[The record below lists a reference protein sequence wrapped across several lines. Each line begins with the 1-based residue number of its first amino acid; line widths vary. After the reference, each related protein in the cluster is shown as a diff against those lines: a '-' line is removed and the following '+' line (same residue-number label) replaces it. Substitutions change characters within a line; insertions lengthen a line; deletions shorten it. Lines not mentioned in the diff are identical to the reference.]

1 MPKLEVSNFN
11 ILLSLLGGWL
21 SLFGLVS
28 YLVKESL
35 YISEALISLLAGAAF
50 SPYAANLVDPLEY
63 TGSRINL
70 TSATLNFTRLV
81 LGIQL
86 VIAGIQLPRRYLIKQ
101 WKPLALL
108 LGPVMASM
116 WMTTSFLIW
125 LMIPRLPF
133 LHALAIGACVTPTDP
148 VLSSVIV
155 KGRFADLN
163 IHKKLQRIIVAES
176 GLNDG
181 LGYPFLFFALYLI
194 KYTGDGG
201 EAESGGA
208 GLALGLLIGE
218 TCSYVVLLSVLY
230 GAMVGWVAKRLL
242 RFCDERGFI
251 DHEYSLVFAVP
262 LSLFILGTCGLVG
275 SDDILACFVAGNVFT
290 WDDWFRLKTQDEP
303 TIDTLLNVAI
313 FMWYGVACPW
323 SLFVENTTLSF
334 SRLLILG
341 ILVLLFRRLPYIFL
355 FRTLIPQVENRKQA
369 TFMGFFGPIG
379 CSAMFYLYITMDFV
393 NGLKSGDGDELRED
407 VQFLREDVRVVVWFL
422 MTCSVITHGLC
433 IPLGKLGIQL
443 LGAIGCSLP
452 LDIGPSGA
460 PAGDRQ
466 RLSWGVWSGET
477 RFLAHSRRPV
487 ISTSEE
493 EQQPIMGGRSEIHRS
508 SHSGHSPEQRPLL
521 A

>member
-1 MPKLEVSNFN
+1 MAKFENSHFN
-11 ILLSLLGGWL
+11 IVLSLLGGWL

-28 YLVKESL
+28 YLVKEKL
-35 YISEALISLLAGAAF
+35 YISESLISLLAGAAF

-63 TGSRINL
+63 TGSHINL

-86 VIAGIQLPRRYLIKQ
+86 VIAGIQLPSRYLAKE
-101 WKPLALL
+101 WRTLALL
-108 LGPVMASM
+108 LGPIMTVM
-116 WMTTSFLIW
+116 WMTTSFLVW

-163 IHKKLQRIIVAES
+163 IRKDLQRIIVAES

-201 EAESGGA
+201 EAESGGL
-208 GLALGLLIGE
+208 GLAVRLFIGE
-218 TCSYVVLLSVLY
+218 TCGYVVILSVVY
-230 GAMVGWVAKRLL
+230 GAVMGLVAKKLL
-242 RFCDERGFI
+242 RFCDERGYI

-262 LSLFILGTCGLVG
+262 LSLFILGTCDLVG

-290 WDDWFRLKTQDEP
+290 WDDWFRLKTQDDSLQP

-323 SLFVENTTLSF
+323 SLFVENNTVPF
-334 SRLLILG
+334 SHLLVLG
-341 ILVLLFRRLPYIFL
+341 ILVLLFRRLPYVFAFQSL
-355 FRTLIPQVENRKQA
+355 LPQIENRKEA
-369 TFMGFFGPIG
+369 AFMGFFGPIG

-393 NGLKSGDGDELRED
+393 NSLNPNGGDDPRED
-407 VQFLREDVRVVVWFL
+407 VKFLREDVRVVVWFL
-422 MTCSVITHGLC
+422 MTLHPSWKTKLRIKRGYQQQLASRGKSLRRVGWRVTNYCSVT
-433 IPLGKLGIQL
+433 
-443 LGAIGCSLP
+443 
-452 LDIGPSGA
+452 
-460 PAGDRQ
+460 
-466 RLSWGVWSGET
+466 
-477 RFLAHSRRPV
+477 
-487 ISTSEE
+487 
-493 EQQPIMGGRSEIHRS
+493 
-508 SHSGHSPEQRPLL
+508 
-521 A
+521 